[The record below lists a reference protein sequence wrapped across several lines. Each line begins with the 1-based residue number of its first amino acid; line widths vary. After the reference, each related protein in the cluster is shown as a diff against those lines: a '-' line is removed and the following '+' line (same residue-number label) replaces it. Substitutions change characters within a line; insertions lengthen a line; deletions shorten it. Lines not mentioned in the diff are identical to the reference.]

1 MKPKFVLGLFTILIV
16 ATLALV
22 SSNSITSV
30 FAYGQGHPEQCQPC
44 HGNITYTSDNIN
56 GSTYTMWSHNIQGGT
71 TVWQQCTGCHTNYVQ
86 GTVHANLGCMGC
98 HAVLHLGAKNSTGE
112 WAAWIFAREPNIT
125 SLPVKAPAGITDWV
139 LNETVFTQA
148 NYTGTYIQT
157 IIDNLLTNDP
167 NGMEIEVGVWNGI
180 TNEYIST
187 SPTGTI
193 GSESWKV
200 CFSCHFISTNPA
212 RAGSYKLVGGVWKI
226 GIPEYALKLPAHEI
240 TKAAL
245 AEAARSSSTE
255 TISPSTLLGILA
267 GLLAI
272 GLVVYSKREVWI

>member
-44 HGNITYTSDNIN
+44 HGNITYVTDNIN
-56 GSTYTMWSHNIQGGT
+56 GSNYTMWSHNIQAGE

-86 GTVHANLGCMGC
+86 GTVHANLGCKGC
-98 HAVLHLGAKNSTGE
+98 HAVLHLGVNSSGQ

-125 SLPVKAPAGITDWV
+125 SLPAKVPSIAANWV
-139 LNETVFTQA
+139 LNESVFTQA
-148 NYTGTYIQT
+148 NYSTTYLAGYLSS
-157 IIDNLLTNDP
+157 LLNSSP
-167 NGMEIEVGVWNGI
+167 QGMEIEVGLWNGLV
-180 TNEYIST
+180 NQYIPT
-187 SPTGTI
+187 TPTGTI
-193 GSESWKV
+193 NAESWKV
-200 CFSCHFISTNPA
+200 CFSCHFVSANPA
-212 RAGSYKLVGGVWKI
+212 EVGSYKLVGGMWKI

-240 TKAAL
+240 TRAAL
-245 AEAARSSSTE
+245 SEAARNSSTE
-255 TISPSTLLGILA
+255 TVSPSTLLGVLA

-272 GLVVYSKREVWI
+272 GLVVYSKREVWF